1 MLWRECFLLCMHLVR
16 ISVLWFKHVRLSASR
31 INNFSVMQVSQ
42 NLAPGK
48 YIPVF
53 ALTFHCISGWIF
65 LSFRLQTC
73 FESLVGFLSA
83 VFLFLSAPRC
93 SVYHFLNVL
102 PVIPMYCMV
111 LLRLLGTLT
120 AQFHSHRPKGM
131 DIFGTYRFLA
141 QVAFLD
147 SILYGYVSPNAL
159 RCYSLLSNSASP
171 CGH

>member
-1 MLWRECFLLCMHLVR
+1 VERGLLKSSIAVNFFFLFFRLFLGSKIVLWSECFLLCMHLVR

-73 FESLVGFLSA
+73 FESLVGFLPA

-102 PVIPMYCMV
+102 PVIPMYIV
-111 LLRLLGTLT
+111 L
-120 AQFHSHRPKGM
+120 A
-131 DIFGTYRFLA
+131 
-141 QVAFLD
+141 
-147 SILYGYVSPNAL
+147 
-159 RCYSLLSNSASP
+159 
-171 CGH
+171 

>member
-1 MLWRECFLLCMHLVR
+1 MLWSECFLLCMHLVR

-31 INNFSVMQVSQ
+31 INSFSVMQVSQ

-83 VFLFLSAPRC
+83 VFLFRRALRC
-93 SVYHFLNVL
+93 SVYRFLNVL

-111 LLRLLGTLT
+111 LFGSITSAWYTNGPTPQLPSNGHGYFLNNDYDDLW
-120 AQFHSHRPKGM
+120 SWCKGRHEKNGNP
-131 DIFGTYRFLA
+131 D
-141 QVAFLD
+141 
-147 SILYGYVSPNAL
+147 
-159 RCYSLLSNSASP
+159 
-171 CGH
+171 

>member
-1 MLWRECFLLCMHLVR
+1 VLWRECFLLCMHLVR

-93 SVYHFLNVL
+93 SVYRFLKVL

-111 LLRLLGTLT
+111 LFGSITSAWYTNGPIPVTVQRAWIFSARTGFLRR
-120 AQFHSHRPKGM
+120 S
-131 DIFGTYRFLA
+131 RFLI
-141 QVAFLD
+141 QHFMVMFHQM
-147 SILYGYVSPNAL
+147 P
-159 RCYSLLSNSASP
+159 
-171 CGH
+171 

>member
-1 MLWRECFLLCMHLVR
+1 MLWSECFLLCMHLVR

-31 INNFSVMQVSQ
+31 INSFSVMQVSQ

-83 VFLFLSAPRC
+83 VYICKFKASSEKFECRTIWINWKIYKKLKTVEFFNMLLFIFE
-93 SVYHFLNVL
+93 VE
-102 PVIPMYCMV
+102 
-111 LLRLLGTLT
+111 TLT
-120 AQFHSHRPKGM
+120 MCNCQENYFCMDRPLHGGLTP
-131 DIFGTYRFLA
+131 IF
-141 QVAFLD
+141 V
-147 SILYGYVSPNAL
+147 
-159 RCYSLLSNSASP
+159 
-171 CGH
+171 